1 MDSRSVRDTSNRRRE
16 NSRFSR
22 NNGRKGEML
31 PRQRRCYEEQT
42 ETGSSQNGQKKKMKK
57 KGGAYS
63 GDRSCKSCLDDSMK
77 WIEDP
82 PSVVV
87 VVSVGAYLVS
97 YREYFVYQV
106 L

>member
-1 MDSRSVRDTSNRRRE
+1 MLRRTNGDRILPEWTEEE
-16 NSRFSR
+16 N
-22 NNGRKGEML
+22 
-31 PRQRRCYEEQT
+31 EE
-42 ETGSSQNGQKKKMKK
+42 

-97 YREYFVYQV
+97 YREYFVHQV